1 MKDIL
6 PQASKND
13 QGTRCVQNLIN
24 VSCVVCGVWCSLCV
38 VLVFLI
44 FNISMLISLHYPIVV
59 ILLSIS
65 LFHTSFIHIP
75 SPYPS
80 QYPLSI
86 SLSISPIHIP
96 LNIPYPYPSQC
107 ISLVIINPCPVPIS
121 PLLELPRARHGG
133 HDHLQP
139 GATHDGA
146 LRRQQR
152 QPRDQQV
159 SGHQTRR
166 ALLLTLRTHHRQ
178 LYDCAPPRLS

>member
-1 MKDIL
+1 MW
-6 PQASKND
+6 
-13 QGTRCVQNLIN
+13 
-24 VSCVVCGVWCSLCV
+24 CVVFIVCRSCISHFQYLNVNIPSLSHCRYS
-38 VLVFLI
+38 F
-44 FNISMLISLHYPIVV
+44 
-59 ILLSIS
+59 SIS
-65 LFHTSFIHIP
+65 HCRYSFIHIP
-75 SPYPS
+75 Y
-80 QYPLSI
+80 L
-86 SLSISPIHIP
+86 LSISPIHIP
-96 LNIPYPYPSQC
+96 YPYPLSISPIHIPYPYPLSISPIHIPYPYPSQC

-166 ALLLTLRTHHRQ
+166 ALLLTLRTHHHQ

>member
-1 MKDIL
+1 MVFIVCRSCISHFQYL
-6 PQASKND
+6 
-13 QGTRCVQNLIN
+13 N
-24 VSCVVCGVWCSLCV
+24 VNIPSLSHCR
-38 VLVFLI
+38 
-44 FNISMLISLHYPIVV
+44 Y
-59 ILLSIS
+59 
-65 LFHTSFIHIP
+65 SFIHIP
-75 SPYPS
+75 FSYFLYPYPF
-80 QYPLSI
+80 SI

>member
-1 MKDIL
+1 MW
-6 PQASKND
+6 
-13 QGTRCVQNLIN
+13 
-24 VSCVVCGVWCSLCV
+24 CVVFIVCRSCISHFQYLNVNIPSLSHCC
-38 VLVFLI
+38 
-44 FNISMLISLHYPIVV
+44 Y
-59 ILLSIS
+59 
-65 LFHTSFIHIP
+65 SFIHIP
-75 SPYPS
+75 FSYFLYPYS
-80 QYPLSI
+80 FSI

>member
-1 MKDIL
+1 MWCMVFIVCRSCISHFQYL
-6 PQASKND
+6 
-13 QGTRCVQNLIN
+13 N
-24 VSCVVCGVWCSLCV
+24 VNIPSLSHCR
-38 VLVFLI
+38 
-44 FNISMLISLHYPIVV
+44 Y
-59 ILLSIS
+59 
-65 LFHTSFIHIP
+65 SFIHIP
-75 SPYPS
+75 FSYFLYP
-80 QYPLSI
+80 YPLSI
-86 SLSISPIHIP
+86 SLSISPIH
-96 LNIPYPYPSQC
+96 IPYPYPSQC

>member
-1 MKDIL
+1 MVFIVCRSCISHFQYL
-6 PQASKND
+6 
-13 QGTRCVQNLIN
+13 N
-24 VSCVVCGVWCSLCV
+24 VNIPSLSHCR
-38 VLVFLI
+38 
-44 FNISMLISLHYPIVV
+44 Y
-59 ILLSIS
+59 
-65 LFHTSFIHIP
+65 SFIHIP
-75 SPYPS
+75 FSYFLYP
-80 QYPLSI
+80 YPLSI

>member
-65 LFHTSFIHIP
+65 LFHTSF
-75 SPYPS
+75 
-80 QYPLSI
+80 
-86 SLSISPIHIP
+86 IHIP

>member
-1 MKDIL
+1 M
-6 PQASKND
+6 
-13 QGTRCVQNLIN
+13 
-24 VSCVVCGVWCSLCV
+24 WCSLCV

-75 SPYPS
+75 YPYP
-80 QYPLSI
+80 
-86 SLSISPIHIP
+86 LSISPIHIP
-96 LNIPYPYPSQC
+96 YPYPSQC
-107 ISLVIINPCPVPIS
+107 LSLVIISPCPVPIS

-159 SGHQTRR
+159 SGHQARR

-178 LYDCAPPRLS
+178 LYDCAPPRRS

>member
-1 MKDIL
+1 MVFIVCRSCISHFQYL
-6 PQASKND
+6 
-13 QGTRCVQNLIN
+13 N
-24 VSCVVCGVWCSLCV
+24 VNIPSLSHCC
-38 VLVFLI
+38 
-44 FNISMLISLHYPIVV
+44 Y
-59 ILLSIS
+59 
-65 LFHTSFIHIP
+65 SFIHIP
-75 SPYPS
+75 YPYPFSISPIHIPYPYPS

-86 SLSISPIHIP
+86 SLSISPIH
-96 LNIPYPYPSQC
+96 IPYPYPSQC

>member
-65 LFHTSFIHIP
+65 LFHTSFIH
-75 SPYPS
+75 
-80 QYPLSI
+80 
-86 SLSISPIHIP
+86 
-96 LNIPYPYPSQC
+96 IPYPYPSQC

>member
-1 MKDIL
+1 MVFIVCRSCISHFQYL
-6 PQASKND
+6 
-13 QGTRCVQNLIN
+13 N
-24 VSCVVCGVWCSLCV
+24 VNIPSLSHCR
-38 VLVFLI
+38 
-44 FNISMLISLHYPIVV
+44 Y
-59 ILLSIS
+59 
-65 LFHTSFIHIP
+65 SFIHIP
-75 SPYPS
+75 FSYFLYPYPLSISLSISLIHIPLNIPYPYPS

-86 SLSISPIHIP
+86 SPIH
-96 LNIPYPYPSQC
+96 IPYPYPSQC